1 MRINTF
7 NLFLFTAFIK
17 SNDGRPL
24 VVALCPT
31 HCSPVNAILPDP
43 RTLDEYTTTPR
54 QDWSAFYIFFV
65 SIIPGLWQPISYLI
79 QSIRQQGIQRSA
91 LSIIAW
97 VRAATK
103 SPSLQNHDGIG
114 AWPIGFEVW
123 FAAWT

>member
-43 RTLDEYTTTPR
+43 RTLDEYHPSSR
-54 QDWSAFYIFFV
+54 LGSHLHCYI
-65 SIIPGLWQPISYLI
+65 IIIIIIHCYMIEDISDIPKKTGHSTMLI
-79 QSIRQQGIQRSA
+79 KI
-91 LSIIAW
+91 
-97 VRAATK
+97 
-103 SPSLQNHDGIG
+103 
-114 AWPIGFEVW
+114 
-123 FAAWT
+123 